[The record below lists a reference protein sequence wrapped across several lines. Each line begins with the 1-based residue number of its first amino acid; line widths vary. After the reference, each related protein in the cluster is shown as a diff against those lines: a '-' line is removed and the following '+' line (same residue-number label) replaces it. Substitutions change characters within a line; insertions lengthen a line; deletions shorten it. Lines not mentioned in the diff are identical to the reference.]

1 MQGSCP
7 AAIGEGDVAVS
18 RDNDVIEYV
27 DTAELADLAKPRG
40 QLDVLAGRGGIP
52 GWVVVA
58 EDHGGCRL
66 VNERAEYLAR
76 VDFDAGKGASADTA
90 LADEPVADVESDR
103 PDSSNCAVI
112 GCPLSAIRSSP
123 MVVGG
128 AGPRVR
134 RRDALRRRSSPPW
147 QFELGRCGCAAHDAG
162 GVLASDKVI
171 VRPEKRGAAKAAT
184 VTTASERGG

>member
-66 VNERAEYLAR
+66 VNE
-76 VDFDAGKGASADTA
+76 
-90 LADEPVADVESDR
+90 
-103 PDSSNCAVI
+103 
-112 GCPLSAIRSSP
+112 
-123 MVVGG
+123 GG
-128 AGPRVR
+128 IPRTGG
-134 RRDALRRRSSPPW
+134 LRRR
-147 QFELGRCGCAAHDAG
+147 
-162 GVLASDKVI
+162 
-171 VRPEKRGAAKAAT
+171 
-184 VTTASERGG
+184 